1 MKRNF
6 LYQCLIAL
14 ASIGF
19 VACDSDTDEQEAKVP
34 NGAKPTQE
42 FTFGDCEDEA
52 HAEDAMKL
60 NVESWDGYTTPDF
73 TSIEFFGD
81 GHYLI
86 TTPLAHLAPERTV
99 SVAREAD
106 GSTAIFKKHATK
118 HLKTRATDNNG
129 TMDIDNGKYQ
139 YGTYTRVNAH
149 TYRLSDNSVIEFLD
163 DVKEGNGQVTYTSRD
178 GTQSNVHVNFATQD
192 KSATPNR
199 SLCRSWN
206 CDSFEMWAYMNGAY
220 MAHGKQWMENGRVH
234 HNTKLSPSAKKW
246 GIEED
251 DFFDPDTEYCY
262 RMIFSPSGTY
272 VCFYMDGDVEVAC
285 WEWSNQ
291 NDGIMHYWDP
301 YDHEAEDDWSGDVTV
316 RFKGKQMRIYEDYS
330 ETEEIMTIHTIV
342 VNTLTAAY

>member
-6 LYQCLIAL
+6 LYSCLIAL

-19 VACDSDTDEQEAKVP
+19 VACDSNDDEKEAKVP
-34 NGAKPTQE
+34 SGATPTQE

-60 NVESWDGYTTPDF
+60 NVESWDGYTTQDF

-81 GHYLI
+81 DHYLI

>member
-6 LYQCLIAL
+6 LYSCLIAL
-14 ASIGF
+14 ASLGF
-19 VACDSDTDEQEAKVP
+19 VACDSDNDEQEAKVP
-34 NGAKPTQE
+34 SGATPTQE

-60 NVESWDGYTTPDF
+60 NVKSWDGYTTPDF

-178 GTQSNVHVNFATQD
+178 GTKSNVHVNFATQD

-206 CDSFEMWAYMNGAY
+206 CDSFEMWAYMNGSY

-234 HNTKLSPSAKKW
+234 HNYKFSPSAKKW

-285 WEWSNQ
+285 WEWRDQSN
-291 NDGIMHYWDP
+291 GIMHYWDP

>member
-6 LYQCLIAL
+6 LYSCLIAL
-14 ASIGF
+14 ASLGF

-34 NGAKPTQE
+34 SGATPTQE

-60 NVESWDGYTTPDF
+60 NVDSWDGNTTMDF

-86 TTPLAHLAPERTV
+86 TTPLAPHAPERTV

-149 TYRLSDNSVIEFLD
+149 TYRLSDNSVIEFLN
-163 DVKEGNGQVTYTSRD
+163 DVKEGRGEVTYTNRY
-178 GTQSNVHVNFATQD
+178 GIQSNVYVNYATQD
-192 KSATPNR
+192 KTATPNR
-199 SLCRSWN
+199 SLCRSWRM
-206 CDSFEMWAYMNGAY
+206 DSFEMWGYMNGAY

-234 HNTKLSPSAKKW
+234 HNYKLSPSAKKW

-251 DFFDPDTEYCY
+251 DFFDPDTEYCH
-262 RMIFSPSGTY
+262 RVIFSPSGTY
-272 VCFYMDGDVEVAC
+272 VCFYMDGDVDVAC
-285 WEWSNQ
+285 WEWRDQSN
-291 NDGIMHYWDP
+291 GIMHYWDP

-330 ETEEIMTIHTIV
+330 ETEDIMTIHTIV
-342 VNTLTAAY
+342 VNTLTAAN

>member
-6 LYQCLIAL
+6 LYSCLIAL
-14 ASIGF
+14 ASLGF
-19 VACDSDTDEQEAKVP
+19 VACDSDNDEQEAKVP
-34 NGAKPTQE
+34 SGATPTQE

-99 SVAREAD
+99 SVTREAD

-178 GTQSNVHVNFATQD
+178 GTKSNVHVNFATQD

-246 GIEED
+246 GKEED

>member
-6 LYQCLIAL
+6 LYSCLIAL
-14 ASIGF
+14 ASLGF
-19 VACDSDTDEQEAKVP
+19 VACDSDNDEQEAKVP
-34 NGAKPTQE
+34 SGATPTQE

-99 SVAREAD
+99 SVTREAD

-149 TYRLSDNSVIEFLD
+149 TYRLSDNSVIEFLND
-163 DVKEGNGQVTYTSRD
+163 MEEGKGEVTYTSSD
-178 GTQSNVHVNFATQD
+178 GTRSNVYVSFATQD

-234 HNTKLSPSAKKW
+234 HNTKLSP
-246 GIEED
+246 
-251 DFFDPDTEYCY
+251 
-262 RMIFSPSGTY
+262 
-272 VCFYMDGDVEVAC
+272 
-285 WEWSNQ
+285 
-291 NDGIMHYWDP
+291 
-301 YDHEAEDDWSGDVTV
+301 
-316 RFKGKQMRIYEDYS
+316 
-330 ETEEIMTIHTIV
+330 
-342 VNTLTAAY
+342 

>member
-6 LYQCLIAL
+6 LYSCLIAL
-14 ASIGF
+14 ASLGF
-19 VACDSDTDEQEAKVP
+19 VACDSDNDEQEAKVP
-34 NGAKPTQE
+34 SGATPTQE

-206 CDSFEMWAYMNGAY
+206 SDSFEMWAYMNGVY

>member
-6 LYQCLIAL
+6 LYSCLIAL
-14 ASIGF
+14 ASLGF
-19 VACDSDTDEQEAKVP
+19 VACDSDNDEQEAKVP

-129 TMDIDNGKYQ
+129 TMDIDNSKYQ

-178 GTQSNVHVNFATQD
+178 GTKSNVHVNFATQD

-206 CDSFEMWAYMNGAY
+206 CDSFEMWAYMNGSY
-220 MAHGKQWMENGRVH
+220 MAHGKQWMENGQ
-234 HNTKLSPSAKKW
+234 SAPQLQTLAFSKKM
-246 GIEED
+246 GH
-251 DFFDPDTEYCY
+251 
-262 RMIFSPSGTY
+262 RRG
-272 VCFYMDGDVEVAC
+272 
-285 WEWSNQ
+285 
-291 NDGIMHYWDP
+291 
-301 YDHEAEDDWSGDVTV
+301 
-316 RFKGKQMRIYEDYS
+316 RFLRS
-330 ETEEIMTIHTIV
+330 
-342 VNTLTAAY
+342 

>member
-6 LYQCLIAL
+6 LYSCLIAL

-19 VACDSDTDEQEAKVP
+19 VACDSNDDEKEAKVP
-34 NGAKPTQE
+34 SGATPTQE

-60 NVESWDGYTTPDF
+60 NVESRDGYTTQDF

-206 CDSFEMWAYMNGAY
+206 CDSFEIWAYMNGAY

>member
-6 LYQCLIAL
+6 LYSCLIAL
-14 ASIGF
+14 ASLGF
-19 VACDSDTDEQEAKVP
+19 VACDSDNDEQEAKVP
-34 NGAKPTQE
+34 SGATPTQE

-149 TYRLSDNSVIEFLD
+149 TYRLSDNSVIEFLND
-163 DVKEGNGQVTYTSRD
+163 MEEGKGEVTYTSSD
-178 GTQSNVHVNFATQD
+178 GTRSNVYVSFATQD

-206 CDSFEMWAYMNGAY
+206 FDSFEMWAYMNGAY

-301 YDHEAEDDWSGDVTV
+301 YDYEAEDDWSGDVTV

-342 VNTLTAAY
+342 VKTLTAAY